1 MRLSKTLPKIKTP
14 EPVPARVARARQLPY
29 TRDGFEIKEGPR
41 PPREGEF
48 YLARG
53 MAVRATFD
61 YCTPKTILEKID
73 SGGDS

>member
-1 MRLSKTLPKIKTP
+1 MRLMKNLPKCQRS
-14 EPVPARVARARQLPY
+14 EPIPAWKAKARQLPY
-29 TRDGFEIKEGPR
+29 ERLGFEIKEGPR